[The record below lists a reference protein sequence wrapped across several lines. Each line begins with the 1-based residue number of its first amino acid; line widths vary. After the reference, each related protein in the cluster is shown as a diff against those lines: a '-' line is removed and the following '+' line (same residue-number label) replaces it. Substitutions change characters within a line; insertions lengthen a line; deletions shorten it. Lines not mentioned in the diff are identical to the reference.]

1 MDVCVGNIACTWESQ
16 FGVRG
21 SVGVC
26 CLGVV
31 CVCVRSLS
39 SVELCDGWVVG
50 FAPLWTYL
58 HLPQALVDALED
70 HPHLPLALC
79 VAEAEGCHALLRGD
93 GVLLLL

>member
-1 MDVCVGNIACTWESQ
+1 MCVGNIACTWESQ

-39 SVELCDGWVVG
+39 SVELCDVLSSGRWPGIFVV
-50 FAPLWTYL
+50 T
-58 HLPQALVDALED
+58 
-70 HPHLPLALC
+70 PLAFI
-79 VAEAEGCHALLRGD
+79 
-93 GVLLLL
+93 